1 MTFPEFKKLCEQD
14 VVPEDLE
21 LTLLALWHD
30 SRDDWEKAHSIIQ
43 NVPGREASWVHGY
56 LHRKEGD
63 EANASYWYSRAG
75 KTKPAGSLDDEW
87 ASISRSFLG
96 E

>member
-1 MTFPEFKKLCEQD
+1 
-14 VVPEDLE
+14 
-21 LTLLALWHD
+21 
-30 SRDDWEKAHSIIQ
+30 
-43 NVPGREASWVHGY
+43 

-75 KTKPAGSLDDEW
+75 KLKPQISFNEEW
-87 ASISRSFLG
+87 QIIVTSHLG